1 MDILF
6 SRFPNEKIEKLE
18 GEFNEVSDLSSIT
31 GFVISSFDKKEKYVF
46 NKKGLF
52 NNKSYSFHLS
62 TDIPFVISKE
72 DYLYQAKQFIDTIN
86 LSNVDKAIL
95 SRIKKVEIKSSNLEA
110 YFDNLCKEYP
120 EAFVYLVSSDKFGT
134 WLGASPEILLQ
145 LDSGVASTI
154 SLAGTKKESSIDW
167 TNKEYEEQLYVTDY
181 ISGIISTNNIDDVEI
196 NGPYTYKAGPVYHLK
211 TDFKFNLLN
220 EDVLSL
226 VNDLHPT
233 PAIAGLPIAEAL
245 NLISNTE
252 KHSRNM
258 YSGFLGKV
266 GGDKSVL
273 YVNLRC
279 CQIINNDAFLYLG
292 GGFTKD
298 SDANSEWAETEN
310 KSKTL
315 LNIFTK

>member
-1 MDILF
+1 MDVLF
-6 SRFPNEKIEKLE
+6 SRFPNEKTEKFE
-18 GEFNEVSDLSSIT
+18 GEFNEVSDFSAIN
-31 GFVISSFDKKEKYVF
+31 GFIISSFDKKENYIF

-52 NNKSYSFHLS
+52 NNQSYSYHS
-62 TDIPFVISKE
+62 SVDIPFVISQK
-72 DYLYQAKQFIDTIN
+72 DYLNQAKQFINTIN
-86 LSNVDKAIL
+86 SSNVNKAIL
-95 SRIKKVEIKSSNLEA
+95 SRIKKIEIRHSNLEV
-110 YFDNLCKEYP
+110 YFDALCKEYP
-120 EAFVYLVSSDKFGT
+120 EAFVYLISSVKFGT

-145 LDSGVASTI
+145 VDNNVASTI

-181 ISGIISTNNIDDVEI
+181 ILRVISSNKIDDIEI

-211 TDFKFNLLN
+211 TDFKFKLLK

-226 VNDLHPT
+226 VNQLHPT
-233 PAIAGLPIAEAL
+233 PAIAGLPIGEAL

-252 KHSRNM
+252 IHSRKM
-258 YSGFLGKV
+258 YSGFLGRISE
-266 GGDKSVL
+266 DRTDL

-279 CQIINNDAFLYLG
+279 CQVISNQAFLYLG

-298 SDANSEWAETEN
+298 SNSNSEWDETEN

-315 LNIFTK
+315 LDVFS